1 MTIYVYPSDR
11 LSTRVLK
18 LLAAAPGP
26 MTVDQMAAALN
37 VADGPE
43 RKRLTAIVMNFR
55 NRDRIV
61 QRGRLAG
68 VSGRPGLWTITDAAR
83 EAVARGKGR
92 PRPKGAGRPRRGPR
106 GKPKRPDPFALIA
119 GSFPVGN
126 TLWQRAAAVVP
137 RASPDR
143 EDLISDLVV
152 AQLEGETDLKAALKR
167 ARAARNR
174 ALNPHAVV
182 SLDRLMPGTDNL
194 RLIDTLTTEHERA

>member
-1 MTIYVYPSDR
+1 MTIYVHPSDR

-18 LLAAAPGP
+18 LLAAAPAP
-26 MTVDQMAAALN
+26 MTVDAMAFALS
-37 VADGPE
+37 VADGE
-43 RKRLTAIVMNFR
+43 DRARLTRIVMNFR
-55 NRDRIV
+55 TRGRIV
-61 QRGRLAG
+61 KTERLQG
-68 VSGRPGLWTITDAAR
+68 VSGRPALWTITEEAR

-106 GKPKRPDPFALIA
+106 GKPRRPDPFALIA
-119 GSFPVGN
+119 GSVPVGN
-126 TLWQRAAAVVP
+126 ALWQRAAAVVP

-143 EDLISDLVV
+143 DDLISDLVV

-167 ARAARNR
+167 ARAARNK
-174 ALNPHAVV
+174 AMNPHAVV